1 MMMMM
6 MMMLFFNLK
15 PHGTV
20 AVDGEKS
27 KDCPVQNIAGITL
40 GAIVY
45 HDFHWDL
52 DDHDH
57 DEIGND
63 DNPDEENP
71 EICNIQLEEERQGF
85 KVKMGLDFKSLSLN
99 IAIVQPA

>member
-1 MMMMM
+1 M

-40 GAIVY
+40 GAFVY

-71 EICNIQLEEERQGF
+71 EICNIQLEEERQSF

-99 IAIVQPA
+99 MAIVQPA